1 MLQFRI
7 LGVVQMVRDGQICA
21 PTAPKVSSVLALLL
35 ARANH
40 VVDINSLI
48 AELWGTKP
56 PRSAVA
62 TAQTYIYHLRRKF
75 DSEEPDSGEELL
87 QTSAPGYLLRVSD
100 EQVDA
105 QMFERLAREGR
116 AKLDQGRIP
125 EGARLLREALGLWQG
140 TPMANVPAGRL
151 LEAHIVHLEETRLRT
166 LELRIQAD
174 SALGRHRELIPE
186 LRSLVATYP
195 LNEWLHAQLIDAL
208 HRAGRRGDAL
218 TAYQQCRAVLDDELG
233 LPPSAELQRLQ
244 HEVLTGDSEPPAS
257 GPGPLAGSRREL
269 SFGTGVGQLV
279 SAYR

>member
-7 LGVVQMVRDGQICA
+7 LGVVQMVRDGEICA

-40 VVDINSLI
+40 VVDIDSLI
-48 AELWGTKP
+48 AELWGTRP

-105 QMFERLAREGR
+105 QMFERLARDGR
-116 AKLDQGRIP
+116 AMLDQGRIP
-125 EGARLLREALGLWQG
+125 EGARLLREALGLWHG

-208 HRAGRRGDAL
+208 HHAGRRGDAL
-218 TAYQQCRAVLDDELG
+218 HAYQQCRAVLDEELG

-244 HEVLTGDSEPPAS
+244 HEVLTGDSEPPAP
-257 GPGPLAGSRREL
+257 GPGLLAGSRREL
-269 SFGTGVGQLV
+269 PFETGVGQLV